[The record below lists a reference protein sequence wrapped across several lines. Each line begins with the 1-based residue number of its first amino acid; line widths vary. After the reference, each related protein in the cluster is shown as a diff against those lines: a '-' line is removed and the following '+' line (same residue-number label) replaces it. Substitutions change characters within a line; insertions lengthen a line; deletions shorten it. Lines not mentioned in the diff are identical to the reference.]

1 MKKLLI
7 IAGGIFGGFALLG
20 VACMAFMGAAVDQAD
35 KEIKKELQTPGS
47 AEGADSAGGDEKRIV
62 TYEEYKKIKNGM
74 SYDEV
79 KKIIGQDGEE
89 ISNTSA
95 GGFKTVMYQWMNADA
110 TNVEVMFQNGKVDT
124 KSQFGLK

>member
-1 MKKLLI
+1 MKKFFI
-7 IAGGIFGGFALLG
+7 IAGGIFAGFALLG

-35 KEIKKELQTPGS
+35 KEIKKELQTPAN
-47 AEGADSAGGDEKRIV
+47 AEKVDSSGDEEKIV

-95 GGFKTVMYQWMNADA
+95 GGFKTVMYQWMNADG
-110 TNVEVMFQNGKVDT
+110 TNAEVMFQNDKVDT